1 MEILLGLISK
11 NECLIFN
18 VISYVRVSL
27 CKESACLPSCE
38 GSASRYARVFVNS
51 VIESEAQSISFVHQF
66 VGSTRLS
73 STY

>member
-1 MEILLGLISK
+1 MRKGLSLQGV
-11 NECLIFN
+11 CLFAF
-18 VISYVRVSL
+18 L
-27 CKESACLPSCE
+27 WTK
-38 GSASRYARVFVNS
+38 GSALRYARVFVNS